1 MFKFRSLLI
10 LITALTA
17 SLLSGCFNNE
27 PTDSLDGEE
36 LYSYYCKQC
45 HKKDGSGDPIAGF
58 PANKRT
64 QLLEE
69 QVILLIRKGD
79 PARPAMPV
87 FPQLSEE
94 QAAAVVDYLF
104 SLKGQ

>member
-1 MFKFRSLLI
+1 MLTLRLLPI
-10 LITALTA
+10 LLSFA
-17 SLLSGCFNNE
+17 LLSGCFSNE

-36 LYSYYCKQC
+36 LYSYYCQQC
-45 HKKDGSGDPIAGF
+45 HKKDGSGDQLAGF

-64 QLLEE
+64 QLQEE
-69 QVILLIRKGD
+69 QVVLLIRNGD
-79 PARPAMPV
+79 PARPAMPT

-94 QAAAVVDYLF
+94 QASAVVDYLF